1 MRQIRRFKSSKD
13 LCPPLYKQ
21 HTIYQQT
28 KAKANFKEFQNIKG
42 LVPAALQT
50 NNSPTNKTKNRDFPR
65 RVKLAH
71 ETANR
76 KLRVKQKRAQHCLG
90 DCLRECN
97 VRPRGRRAGR
107 GRLGSWFATLHVDSV
122 VEVFVLLLVF
132 RPSILARREEGG
144 GGMEKKECD

>member
-1 MRQIRRFKSSKD
+1 M
-13 LCPPLYKQ
+13 
-21 HTIYQQT
+21 
-28 KAKANFKEFQNIKG
+28 
-42 LVPAALQT
+42 PAALQTNNSPTKQKQKQVSKNHETDSKLQITKGLAPAAVQT
-50 NNSPTNKTKNRDFPR
+50 NNSPTNKTKNRNFPR

-76 KLRVKQKRAQHCLG
+76 KLRVKQKSAQHCLG

-107 GRLGSWFATLHVDSV
+107 GRLGSWLATLHVDSV

-144 GGMEKKECD
+144 GGMEEKKE